1 MGRREVNDTATA
13 LSAVASGHTLCLAEL
28 ANGSPSY
35 NQVAKG
41 FTCVA
46 LSTRHG
52 VYCLL
57 LQVESCG
64 QCTPCREGT
73 GWLYDILTRMTR
85 GEAALHEI
93 NMLVST
99 VDKVSPCSSWT
110 DISLGLGG
118 STGEL

>member
-1 MGRREVNDTATA
+1 
-13 LSAVASGHTLCLAEL
+13 
-28 ANGSPSY
+28 
-35 NQVAKG
+35 
-41 FTCVA
+41 
-46 LSTRHG
+46 

-85 GEAALHEI
+85 GEAALHEV

-99 VDKVSPCSSWT
+99 VDKVSPRSSWT

-118 STGEL
+118 SIGKESHGVHTPGMASFISNPWAALMRGVEDPTAVPKVLC